1 MKGLINSMETERK
14 AQITGVGS
22 YTPDKILSNQEL
34 EEMVDTSDEWITKRT
49 GIKERRIADD
59 DVTAS
64 DLAYQA
70 SEKALKDADLQAE
83 DLDLILVATSTPD
96 YPGFPSTACV
106 LQDKLG
112 ITDVPAFDVAA
123 ACTGFI
129 YGVSTATQY
138 IETGAYDNIL
148 VVGTEVF
155 SKIVDWE
162 DRNTCVLFGDG
173 AGAAVLTPSTDDDSG
188 VLSNHLGAD
197 GSRSH
202 VLEIPGGGS
211 KEPLSQAVLDNRDHY
226 VRMEGK
232 PVFKFAVKIL
242 GEAAVKSLEQVG
254 LDKDDIDYLI
264 PHQAN
269 TRIIDAAAKRLDLSK
284 DQIYVNL
291 NKYGNT
297 SAASIPLAL
306 DEAVKDG
313 EIKSGDTVV
322 LVGFGAG
329 LTWGATVIE
338 WT

>member
-1 MKGLINSMETERK
+1 MGNERR
-14 AQITGVGS
+14 AQVAGVGS
-22 YTPDKILSNQEL
+22 YTPEKILTNEEL

-49 GIKERRIADD
+49 GIKERRIAAD

-64 DLAYQA
+64 DLAYESTQQ
-70 SEKALKDADLQAE
+70 ALKDADLEAE

-96 YPGFPSTACV
+96 HLAFPSTACI

-112 ITDVPAFDVAA
+112 ITEIPAFDLAA

-129 YGVSTATQY
+129 YGMSTATQY

-155 SKIVDWE
+155 SKIIDWE
-162 DRNTCVLFGDG
+162 DRDTCVLFGDG
-173 AGAAVLTPSTDDDSG
+173 AGAAILTPGEDGG
-188 VLSNHLGAD
+188 VQSNYLGAD

-202 VLEIPGGGS
+202 VLEVPSGGGR
-211 KEPLSQAVLDNRDHY
+211 EPLSQAVLDDKSHY
-226 VRMEGK
+226 VRMDGK

-242 GEAAVKSLEQVG
+242 GEAAVNALEEVG

-269 TRIIDAAAKRLDLSK
+269 TRIIDAAAKRLDLSR
-284 DQIYVNL
+284 DQIYVNVD
-291 NKYGNT
+291 KYGNT

-306 DEAVKDG
+306 DEAVKEG
-313 EIKSGDTVV
+313 EIEQGDIIV

>member
-1 MKGLINSMETERK
+1 MKGLINSMARERK

-22 YTPDKILSNQEL
+22 YAPDKIVTNQDL

-49 GIKERRIADD
+49 GIKERRIAAD

-70 SEKALKDADLQAE
+70 TQQALNAAE
-83 DLDLILVATSTPD
+83 LTAEELDLILVATSTPD
-96 YPGFPSTACV
+96 HPGFPSTACI

-112 ITDVPAFDVAA
+112 ITDIPAFDLSA

-129 YGVSTATQY
+129 YGMSTATQY

-173 AGAAVLTPSTDDDSG
+173 AGAAVLTPGTEG
-188 VLSNHLGAD
+188 GILSNHLGAD

-211 KEPLSQAVLDNRDHY
+211 KEPLSQAVLDDRDHY
-226 VRMEGK
+226 MRMEGK

-242 GEAAVKSLEQVG
+242 GEAALEGLAQAG
-254 LDKDDIDYLI
+254 LDKDEIDYLI

-269 TRIIDAAAKRLDLSK
+269 TRIIDAAAKRLDLSR

-291 NKYGNT
+291 DKYGNT

-313 EIKSGDTVV
+313 EIKPRDTVV

>member
-1 MKGLINSMETERK
+1 MGNKRR
-14 AQITGVGS
+14 AQVAGVGS
-22 YTPDKILSNQEL
+22 YTPEKVLTNEEL

-49 GIKERRIADD
+49 GIQERRIAAD

-64 DLAYQA
+64 DLAYESTQQ
-70 SEKALKDADLQAE
+70 ALKDAGLEAE

-96 YPGFPSTACV
+96 HLAFPSTACI

-112 ITDVPAFDVAA
+112 ITEIPAFDLAA

-129 YGVSTATQY
+129 YGMSTAAQY

-155 SKIVDWE
+155 SKIIDWE
-162 DRNTCVLFGDG
+162 DRDTCVLFGDG
-173 AGAAVLTPSTDDDSG
+173 AGAAVLMPGEDGG
-188 VLSNHLGAD
+188 VLSNYLGAD

-202 VLEIPGGGS
+202 VLEVPGGGT
-211 KEPLSQAVLDNRDHY
+211 KEPLSQAVLDDKEHY

-242 GEAAVKSLEQVG
+242 GKAAVKALEEAG
-254 LDKDDIDYLI
+254 MDKGDIDYLI

-269 TRIIDAAAKRLDLSK
+269 TRIIDAAAKRLDLSR
-284 DQIYVNL
+284 DQIYVNVD
-291 NKYGNT
+291 KYGNT

-313 EIKSGDTVV
+313 EIEQGDIIV

>member
-1 MKGLINSMETERK
+1 MENARSAK
-14 AQITGVGS
+14 IAGVGS
-22 YTPDKILSNQEL
+22 YTPDKVVTNRDL
-34 EEMVDTSDEWITKRT
+34 EDKVDTSDEWITKRT
-49 GIKERRIADD
+49 GIKERRIAAD

-64 DLAYQA
+64 DLATKA
-70 SEKALKDADLQAE
+70 TKAALKDADLQAQ

-96 YPGFPSTACV
+96 HLGFPSTACI

-112 ITDVPAFDVAA
+112 ITDTPAFDLAA

-129 YGVSTATQY
+129 YGISTATQY
-138 IETGAYDNIL
+138 IETAAYDNIL

-155 SKIVDWE
+155 SKIIDWE

-173 AGAAVLTPSTDDDSG
+173 AGAAVLTPGTEG
-188 VLSNHLGAD
+188 GILANHLGAD
-197 GSRSH
+197 GSRSE

-211 KEPLSQAVLDNRDHY
+211 QDPFSQAVLDDRDHY
-226 VRMEGK
+226 VRMDGK

-242 GEAAVKSLEQVG
+242 GTAALESLGQVG

-269 TRIIDAAAKRLDLSK
+269 SRIIDAAAKRLDLNE

-291 NKYGNT
+291 DKYGNT

-306 DEAVKDG
+306 AEAVQDN
-313 EIKSGDTVV
+313 EIKRGDIVV

>member
-1 MKGLINSMETERK
+1 MKGLVKSMENARSAK
-14 AQITGVGS
+14 IAGVGS
-22 YTPDKILSNQEL
+22 YTPDKVVTNRDL
-34 EEMVDTSDEWITKRT
+34 EDKVDTSDEWITKRT
-49 GIKERRIADD
+49 GIKERRIAAD

-64 DLAYQA
+64 DLATKA
-70 SEKALKDADLQAE
+70 TKAALKDADLQAQ

-96 YPGFPSTACV
+96 HLGFPSTACI

-112 ITDVPAFDVAA
+112 ITDTPAFDLAA

-129 YGVSTATQY
+129 YGISTATQY
-138 IETGAYDNIL
+138 IETAAYDNIL

-155 SKIVDWE
+155 SKIIDWE

-173 AGAAVLTPSTDDDSG
+173 AGAAVLTPGTEG
-188 VLSNHLGAD
+188 GILANHLGAD
-197 GSRSH
+197 GSRSE

-211 KEPLSQAVLDNRDHY
+211 QDPFSQAVLDDRDHY
-226 VRMEGK
+226 VRMDGK

-242 GEAAVKSLEQVG
+242 GTAALESLGQVG

-269 TRIIDAAAKRLDLSK
+269 SRIIDAAAKRLDLNE

-291 NKYGNT
+291 DKYGNT

-306 DEAVKDG
+306 AEAVQDN
-313 EIKSGDTVV
+313 EIKRGDIVV

>member
-1 MKGLINSMETERK
+1 MVNTRK
-14 AQITGVGS
+14 AKVAGVGS
-22 YTPDKILSNQEL
+22 YTPDKILTNQDL

-49 GIKERRIADD
+49 GIKERRIAAD
-59 DVTAS
+59 DVSAS

-70 SEKALKDADLQAE
+70 AKLALKDAELAAE

-96 YPGFPSTACV
+96 HLGFPSTGCV

-112 ITDVPAFDVAA
+112 ITDIPAFDLAA

-148 VVGTEVF
+148 VVGTEVL
-155 SKIVDWE
+155 SKVLDWE

-173 AGAAVLTPSTDDDSG
+173 AGAAVLTLGDKGGILANT
-188 VLSNHLGAD
+188 LGAD
-197 GSRSH
+197 GSRSE
-202 VLEIPGGGS
+202 VLEIPAGGS
-211 KEPLSQAVLDNRDHY
+211 KKPLSELVLEQREQY
-226 VRMEGK
+226 IRMDGK

-242 GEAAVKSLEQVG
+242 GKAALESLEKAG
-254 LDKDDIDYLI
+254 LKKEDIDFLV

-269 TRIIDAAAKRLDLSK
+269 IRIIDAAAKRLDLDQ

-291 NKYGNT
+291 DKYGNT

-306 DEAVKDG
+306 DEAINDDQ
-313 EIKSGDTVV
+313 IKPGDIVV
-322 LVGFGAG
+322 LVGFGGG

>member
-1 MKGLINSMETERK
+1 METERK